1 MNQITDS
8 PLPDRH
14 NKSMGGC
21 KENGS
26 FGKGL
31 EKLFRRWDTRPEN
44 EEECAPIPYLPPV
57 DDNVAPTMWGRE
69 IRLMVLLCLSIALLC
84 LNGISLKQTDSV
96 RQERAIRNTAR

>member
-1 MNQITDS
+1 
-8 PLPDRH
+8 
-14 NKSMGGC
+14 MGGC

-31 EKLFRRWDTRPEN
+31 EKLFRRWDTCPEN

-57 DDNVAPTMWGRE
+57 NDNVCASMWGRE

-84 LNGISLKQTDSV
+84 LNGISLKQVDNV
-96 RQERAIRNTAR
+96 RQEREIGKTAR